1 MSINGITFD
10 KRIVNSRDDAR
21 IREKM
26 LSDGILAG
34 CDMTYSG
41 KDLTIGAGYFLIKGR
56 ELEVSQPETVPS
68 NTTETN
74 GYGRLRIVLD
84 LTAEPSETNFTQYR
98 WEWDYQAAN
107 SGWPALTQEDIND
120 GTHNEYEAEFCI
132 VKFTSGNISSV
143 VSQLPTGEITV
154 NTAAAPALGTL
165 AHNTEY
171 RCTNGSITTAPT
183 LTIAAISS
191 TSTQFFAAVIYKSPG
206 TTAPA
211 VTNNSGYTAKW
222 QGLDVS
228 SGTFSPKS
236 GVVYRLSIVFDG
248 IYLNIYVSGV

>member
-68 NTTETN
+68 NTTEPN

-107 SGWPALTQEDIND
+107 SGWPALTQEDINAD
-120 GTHNEYEAEFCI
+120 GDTYEVAMATVSFSE
-132 VKFTSGNISSV
+132 SNI
-143 VSQLPTGEITV
+143 
-154 NTAAAPALGTL
+154 
-165 AHNTEY
+165 
-171 RCTNGSITTAPT
+171 
-183 LTIAAISS
+183 
-191 TSTQFFAAVIYKSPG
+191 
-206 TTAPA
+206 
-211 VTNNSGYTAKW
+211 
-222 QGLDVS
+222 
-228 SGTFSPKS
+228 S
-236 GVVYRLSIVFDG
+236 GVVSKLPALAEKYNQPIRKTNVSILTSAWKSDATYEDFPFRAAVTVTGATANHVPDIIPSPADIMTGNLAPFAETYAG
-248 IYLNIYVSGV
+248 GVYLYAKEEPEATVILATLTMWPEVTA